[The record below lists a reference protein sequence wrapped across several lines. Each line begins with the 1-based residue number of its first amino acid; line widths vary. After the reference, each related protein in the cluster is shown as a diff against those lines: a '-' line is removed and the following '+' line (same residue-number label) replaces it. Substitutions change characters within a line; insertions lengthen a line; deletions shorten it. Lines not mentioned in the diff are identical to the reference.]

1 MKLAKNALIAVVDGE
16 HLALFRN
23 TADTGLRLTP
33 ANTPELD
40 TSGGGSGDRTSSAGN
55 PDSKTQSEDAFAAA
69 VAERLNKIAITGNAD
84 EILVIAAPKT
94 LGELR
99 KHWHSQLKSRLVG
112 EISKDLTGQSPER
125 ITAAIEA
132 A

>member
-1 MKLAKNALIAVVDGE
+1 MKLAKNTLVAVVDGE
-16 HLALFRN
+16 RLALFRN
-23 TADTGLRLTP
+23 TADSGLTLTAATNP
-33 ANTPELD
+33 DIDA
-40 TSGGGSGDRTSSAGN
+40 SGGNSGGRTSSAGN
-55 PDSKTQSEDAFAAA
+55 PDDKTQEEDAFAAG
-69 VAERLNKIAITGNAD
+69 VAERLNKIAVTGNAD
-84 EILVIAAPKT
+84 HILVIAAPKT

-112 EISKDLTGQSPER
+112 EISKDLAGQSPER